1 MKPDPIRKNI
11 SNLDDHLGY
20 WLRFVSNAV
29 SAEFARKVEARGIT
43 VSEWV
48 VLRVLYD
55 HAELAPREL
64 AAAIGITKGPVS
76 RLVER
81 LLTKKLIARRADDVD
96 GRAQLVRL
104 TPAGRALV
112 PRLAALAD
120 ENDAEFFAHFS
131 EEQKRQLTQAMRKT
145 VEAHGL
151 TRVPVE

>member
-1 MKPDPIRKNI
+1 MK
-11 SNLDDHLGY
+11 LDSVKKRVSKLEDHLGY

-29 SAEFARKVEARGIT
+29 SAEFARKVEARGVT

-55 HAELAPREL
+55 YEEIAPKEL
-64 AAAIGITKGPVS
+64 AAAMGITKGPVS
-76 RLVER
+76 RLIER
-81 LLTKKLIARRADDVD
+81 LLTKKLIAHRADDVD
-96 GRAQLVRL
+96 KRAQLVRL
-104 TPAGRALV
+104 TPSGRTLV

-120 ENDAEFFAHFS
+120 ENDAAFFAHFS
-131 EEQKRQLTQAMRKT
+131 EEQKRQLMQAMRKT